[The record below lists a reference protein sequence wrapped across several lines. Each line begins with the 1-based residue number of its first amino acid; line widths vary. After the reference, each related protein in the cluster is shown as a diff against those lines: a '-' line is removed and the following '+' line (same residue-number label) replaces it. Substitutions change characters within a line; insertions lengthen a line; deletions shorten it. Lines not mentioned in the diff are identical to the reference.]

1 MRAKSEKYSMI
12 TIETQ
17 NIIELL
23 SSYLS
28 NKGRNVS
35 TINRY
40 TYDVES
46 FIQWLHKSKRFAKD
60 NIWESLQK
68 KRFRIIF

>member
-1 MRAKSEKYSMI
+1 MRVKSEKYSMI

-35 TINRY
+35 TINQY

-46 FIQWLHKSKRFAKD
+46 FIQWLHKSKRFTKD

>member
-46 FIQWLHKSKRFAKD
+46 FIQWLHKSKRFTKD
-60 NIWESLQK
+60 NIWESLQE